1 MRQIWGM
8 DNMLD
13 ALIVAHGQPSD
24 PEPPE
29 AALAALAARVQ
40 SHMPGCTVGSAT
52 LAAPGALETALER
65 LAPEGAIYPFFMA
78 DGIFVRKTLP
88 ARLGGH
94 PARVL
99 APLGRDPN
107 LPALAAR
114 HLEEACAARGWR
126 PEAVSLLIAAHG
138 SARGPRAAA
147 AAREFG
153 AALAALWPGRA
164 PLFGFVEQAP
174 TLAEAARDL
183 PARTLCLPFFAA
195 EGGHY
200 REDVPEALDTA
211 RFAGA
216 RLPPLGQHPEV
227 PALIARA
234 LGG

>member
-1 MRQIWGM
+1 MTKAPP
-8 DNMLD
+8 LS
-13 ALIVAHGQPSD
+13 ALIVAHGQPSN

-29 AALAALAARVQ
+29 AALAVLAARVQ

-52 LAAPGALETALER
+52 LAAPGALEAALAR
-65 LAPEGAIYPFFMA
+65 LVPEGAIYPFFMA

-99 APLGRDPN
+99 APLGRDPR

-114 HLEEACAARGWR
+114 HLEEGCAARGWTAG
-126 PEAVSLLIAAHG
+126 EVALLIAAHG

-147 AAREFG
+147 AARDFG
-153 AALAALWPGRA
+153 AALTPLWPGTA
-164 PLFGFVEQAP
+164 PVFGFVEEAP
-174 TLAEAARDL
+174 TLAEAARGL

-216 RLPPLGQHPEV
+216 LLPPLGQHPEV
-227 PALIARA
+227 PALVAAA
-234 LGG
+234 LAG

>member
-1 MRQIWGM
+1 MKIAM
-8 DNMLD
+8 TDPLD

-24 PEPPE
+24 PDPAE

-40 SHMPGCTVGSAT
+40 SRMDGAAVGSAT
-52 LAAPGALETALER
+52 LAAPGTLEAALDR
-65 LAPEGAIYPFFMA
+65 LVPDGAIYPFFMA

-99 APLGRDPN
+99 APLGRDPR

-114 HLEEACAARGWR
+114 HLEEECAERGWR
-126 PEAVSLLIAAHG
+126 AAEVALLIAAHG

-147 AAREFG
+147 AARDFG
-153 AALAALWPGRA
+153 AALAALWPGSA
-164 PLFGFVEQAP
+164 PVFGFVEEAP

-200 REDVPEALDTA
+200 REDVPEALAAA

-216 RLPPLGQHPEV
+216 LLPPLGQHPEV

-234 LGG
+234 LAG

>member
-1 MRQIWGM
+1 MKISM
-8 DNMLD
+8 TDPLD

-24 PEPPE
+24 PDPAE
-29 AALAALAARVQ
+29 AALAALATRVQ
-40 SHMPGCTVGSAT
+40 SRMAGRMVGAAT
-52 LAAPGALETALER
+52 LAAPSALESALDR
-65 LAPEGAIYPFFMA
+65 LAPDGAIYPFFMA

-94 PARVL
+94 SARVL

-114 HLEEACAARGWR
+114 HLEEACAARGW
-126 PEAVSLLIAAHG
+126 PAEEVALLIAAHG

-147 AAREFG
+147 AARDFG
-153 AALAALWPGRA
+153 AALAALWPGSA
-164 PLFGFVEQAP
+164 PVFGFVEEAP
-174 TLAEAARDL
+174 LLADAARAQ

-195 EGGHY
+195 QGGHY
-200 REDVPEALDTA
+200 REDVPEALEAA

-216 RLPPLGQHPEV
+216 LLPPLGQHPGV
-227 PALIARA
+227 PALIART

>member
-1 MRQIWGM
+1 MT
-8 DNMLD
+8 DAPALS
-13 ALIVAHGQPSD
+13 ALIVSHGQPSD

-29 AALAALAARVQ
+29 AALAALAGRVQ
-40 SHMPGCTVGSAT
+40 THMPGRAVGSAT
-52 LAAPGALETALER
+52 LAAPGTLEVALER
-65 LAPEGAIYPFFMA
+65 LAPGGAIYPFFMA

-94 PARVL
+94 SARVL

-107 LPALAAR
+107 LSALAAR
-114 HLEEACAARGWR
+114 HLVAECAARGWR
-126 PEAVSLLIAAHG
+126 PEEASLLIAAHG

-147 AAREFG
+147 AARDFG
-153 AALAALWPGRA
+153 AALTALWPGSA
-164 PLFGFVEQAP
+164 PLFGFVEEAP

-183 PARTLCLPFFAA
+183 PGRTLCLPFFAA

-200 REDVPEALDTA
+200 REDVPEALEAA

-216 RLPPLGQHPEV
+216 LLPPLGQHPGV
-227 PALIARA
+227 PALIAAA